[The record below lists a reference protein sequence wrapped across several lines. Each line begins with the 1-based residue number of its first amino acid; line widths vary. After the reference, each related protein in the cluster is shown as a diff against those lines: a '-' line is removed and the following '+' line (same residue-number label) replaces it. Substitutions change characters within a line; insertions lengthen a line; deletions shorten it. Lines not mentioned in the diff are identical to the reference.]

1 MKLSLEKFN
10 IFRMEKTKL
19 DRLAWTFLIF
29 AMACSDLVDYYYWCD
44 IKRLGVWV
52 MIGFYLY
59 LRFDLYKKLLKPYMI
74 CGVLLGI
81 ACWVYFLKFN
91 YFSFYIYFNY
101 AMGPVLI
108 VWLPILFDSVR
119 QAVLNIRNKWHTG
132 LSAAALFFYVMIFFM
147 AVSPYELKY
156 RYIVVAFF
164 LIPFCVYDLT
174 GAGFRKAMLEG
185 MINGLCLGFLV
196 TQLYSFLFVPYV
208 DEERYRAYRLY
219 CTCTGESYLMFYIG
233 LYMKSLLLKAEGA
246 KKWKRGVFYFL
257 TVFDLALMYLA
268 GGRSPV
274 VAVVIITFL
283 MQAICV
289 ARERADE
296 KILKK
301 SLRVVGSSALIGI
314 CSLLLFPLAYCC
326 ARYMPEILDR
336 PDYIDSIYNRRY
348 SVVTNFL
355 GSHYQYDNEYAAY
368 YEGKMIDLNAMTFA
382 EVLTF
387 NLGRIIPGASY
398 IIPDYFYEKA
408 TQAKVDRYTQYLEL
422 GYTTQ
427 EDYDQYIYTL
437 LHEDEI
443 LADWPGDVL
452 DFLEIDEETKGES
465 ELNPYFINIY
475 EISST
480 DLRVGIWTY
489 AIRHLNLFG
498 HRYGTFKFYEGY
510 TYDLEINY
518 LEHAHNIFL
527 ITGYNNG
534 IFAMIAFIGMF
545 VAALVSTFRSYLC
558 TKNLE
563 ELLPALLIM
572 SMVIFGMF
580 ERAFDF
586 LYDNTFTTLIL
597 LCIVCLRNRTFRSVV
612 EMQSEA

>member
-19 DRLAWTFLIF
+19 DRFAWTFLVF

-59 LRFDLYKKLLKPYMI
+59 LRLDLYRKLLKPYI
-74 CGVLLGI
+74 LCGIILGF
-81 ACWVYFLKFN
+81 ACWFYFLKYN
-91 YFSFYIYFNY
+91 YFSFYVYFNY

-108 VWLPILFDSVR
+108 VWLPILFDSLR
-119 QAVLNIRNKWHTG
+119 QAVSNIRNKRRMG

-156 RYIVVAFF
+156 RYLAVAIF
-164 LIPFCVYDLT
+164 LIPFCVYDFG
-174 GAGFRKAMLEG
+174 GADFRKALLEG
-185 MINGLCLGFLV
+185 MIDGLCLGFLV
-196 TQLYSFLFVPYV
+196 TQLYSFLFVPFV

-219 CTCTGESYLMFYIG
+219 CTCTGESYLMFYIA
-233 LYMKSLLLKAEGA
+233 LYMKTLLLKARGA
-246 KKWKRGVFYFL
+246 KKWKRGIFYFL

-283 MQAICV
+283 MQAVCV

-348 SVVTNFL
+348 SVVTNLL

-398 IIPDYFYEKA
+398 IIPDYFYEAA

-427 EDYDQYIYTL
+427 EDYDHYIYTL

-443 LADWPGDVL
+443 LAEWPGDQL
-452 DFLEIDEETKGES
+452 DFLKIDEETKGES

-475 EISST
+475 EISSSE
-480 DLRVGIWTY
+480 LRMGIWTY
-489 AIRHLNLFG
+489 AVRHLNLFG
-498 HRYGTFKFYEGY
+498 HHYGTFKFYEGY

-534 IFAMIAFIGMF
+534 VFAMIAFIAMF
-545 VAALVSTFRSYLC
+545 AAALVSAFRSYLK
-558 TKNLE
+558 TKQLE

-572 SMVIFGMF
+572 GMIIFGMF

-597 LCIVCLRNRTFRSVV
+597 LCIICLRNRKGRSKKAI
-612 EMQSEA
+612 Q